1 MKKKYEKPVLNASM
15 EGTLEGV
22 YAYGVMGATTCGQQR
37 SDSGSSNG
45 GNNGNG
51 GSVPASHVTPAQANG
66 QWCWGVIGYT
76 PIFGWPVYG
85 PVWVPNN

>member
-22 YAYGVMGATTCGQQR
+22 YAYGVFGATGLQVACKK
-37 SDSGSSNG
+37 SGNG

-51 GSVPASHVTPAQANG
+51 GTVPASHVTPAQANG
-66 QWCWGVIGYT
+66 HWCWGLIGYT
-76 PIFGWPVYG
+76 PIFGLPVYG
-85 PVWVPNN
+85 PIWVPNN